1 MQKEIGGFIELDF
14 SSKQQQF
21 YKNVYKLNLARH
33 AINILIEKRKYKNL
47 YTKILYAN
55 CNR

>member
-14 SSKQQQF
+14 SSRQQQF

-33 AINILIEKRKYKNL
+33 AINILIEKRKYKKFI
-47 YTKILYAN
+47 YQILYAN